1 MHWFLKQIEN
11 SFLEMKSVRSLSVCA
26 MLTAMCVMLGMFH
39 LPLGNSIQL
48 SFGYLAMGL
57 LGAWYGPVMAA
68 LCGGISDLLSF
79 LLFPSGVFF
88 PGFTLSAMLGGFL
101 YGLVLYRKSIRF
113 CRVLVAFALVGILI
127 NFILNTFW
135 VALLYGYGIW
145 ALLPVRAFKNLV
157 TIPLNAFL
165 FYLIAKPLTHYFWSN
180 SSHL

>member
-1 MHWFLKQIEN
+1 MHWFLEQIEN

-48 SFGYLAMGL
+48 SFGFLAMGL

-88 PGFTLSAMLGGFL
+88 LFISIFHTSIIPGVIDDMFLSP
-101 YGLVLYRKSIRF
+101 KNP
-113 CRVLVAFALVGILI
+113 LI
-127 NFILNTFW
+127 W
-135 VALLYGYGIW
+135 LL
-145 ALLPVRAFKNLV
+145 
-157 TIPLNAFL
+157 
-165 FYLIAKPLTHYFWSN
+165 
-180 SSHL
+180 